1 MSTGKEEVAKEQG
14 AAMSVDQG
22 GLVLE
27 GTKVPDE
34 VATGIIGGHGNS
46 SGNGGHDEQGSLE
59 ALTAT
64 FMAKFHEMYKE
75 DEDDNA
81 LKTTIA
87 TENKL
92 LDKAFCKFIPL
103 LTMMISMT
111 TKESRKDLKEDMKAD
126 MREVLGE
133 TRSQFKDEIKG
144 ELKPEIKEELKPEI
158 KEELK
163 PEIKGELK
171 TEIKDEIVEEVKEIK
186 VKYEEEIKTIT
197 QEAKN
202 NINNSIGQKIEENVT
217 LQKKIT
223 EKIVKCKV
231 DVDKREAFE
240 RSNNIIF
247 SGLSEDPNEK
257 TNRGT
262 TTQIVIRELEKVR
275 CNISKDD
282 LLCQRI
288 FKRGAA
294 RNNGPPLIIARF
306 ASPIVKNKVMGF
318 KQSFNNVST
327 GKFMNEDM
335 TALQRSL
342 FHYLRNKEDIVLKKS
357 VGYKDGKVIF
367 LLKRNESATINK
379 WSYAHSILDLAKI
392 DDQLKIDLLNEE
404 AMKNFG
410 FQDCL
415 WATESN

>member
-1 MSTGKEEVAKEQG
+1 MV
-14 AAMSVDQG
+14 
-22 GLVLE
+22 
-27 GTKVPDE
+27 
-34 VATGIIGGHGNS
+34 
-46 SGNGGHDEQGSLE
+46 
-59 ALTAT
+59 
-64 FMAKFHEMYKE
+64 
-75 DEDDNA
+75 
-81 LKTTIA
+81 
-87 TENKL
+87 
-92 LDKAFCKFIPL
+92 
-103 LTMMISMT
+103 
-111 TKESRKDLKEDMKAD
+111 
-126 MREVLGE
+126 
-133 TRSQFKDEIKG
+133 
-144 ELKPEIKEELKPEI
+144 
-158 KEELK
+158 
-163 PEIKGELK
+163 
-171 TEIKDEIVEEVKEIK
+171 
-186 VKYEEEIKTIT
+186 
-197 QEAKN
+197 
-202 NINNSIGQKIEENVT
+202 
-217 LQKKIT
+217 
-223 EKIVKCKV
+223 
-231 DVDKREAFE
+231 
-240 RSNNIIF
+240 
-247 SGLSEDPNEK
+247 
-257 TNRGT
+257 
-262 TTQIVIRELEKVR
+262 TTQDRKLTVIRELEKMR

-288 FKRGAA
+288 FKRSAA
-294 RNNGPPLIIARF
+294 RNIGPPLIIARF